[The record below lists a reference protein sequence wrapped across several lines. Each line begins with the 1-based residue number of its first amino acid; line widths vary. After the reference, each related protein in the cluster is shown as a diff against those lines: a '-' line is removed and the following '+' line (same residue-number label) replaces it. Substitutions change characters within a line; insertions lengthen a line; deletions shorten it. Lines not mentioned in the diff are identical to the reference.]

1 MRARGFTLIEVMV
14 AVSILAIVTVLTWA
28 SFKQTFSTKSA
39 IEAQAGRYRT
49 VRLALE
55 RMAHELSMVYVSQN
69 EDTSQP
75 ERRTRLVG
83 KHHSDI
89 DEVLFSYFG
98 HQRLYQDANEAD
110 TALVYYYA
118 GHDRDDSRKQNL
130 MRRETRR
137 LSYDK
142 IDEQPGEA
150 DIVCDDVIKLKLDYW
165 DQRDKVWRD
174 EWVTTSLDGQPDR
187 LPTKIRITLTVHD
200 ERGKEVPFQTEVRVA
215 MQEPLN
221 NQPKNLAVTGV
232 GMPPALTQQ
241 PSGTTPAPSGQP
253 TATSAQPPVSGPS
266 PGNIP
271 SAPGLGR

>member
-28 SFKQTFSTKSA
+28 SFQQTFATKSA

-55 RMAHELSMVYVSQN
+55 RMAHELSMVYVSQD

-83 KHHSDI
+83 KHHNDI

-118 GHDRDDSRKQNL
+118 GRDRDDSRKQNL

-137 LSYDK
+137 LSYLK

-174 EWVTTSLDGQPDR
+174 EWVTTALDGQPDR
-187 LPTKIRITLTVHD
+187 LPSKIRITLTVHD

-232 GMPPALTQQ
+232 GQPPALTQQ
-241 PSGTTPAPSGQP
+241 PSGQTGAPAPSGQP
-253 TATSAQPPVSGPS
+253 QTNPVQGPPPTSPL
-266 PGNIP
+266 
-271 SAPGLGR
+271 APGGGR

>member
-1 MRARGFTLIEVMV
+1 MRRRGFTLIEVMV
-14 AVSILAIVTVLTWA
+14 AVTILAIVTTLTWS

-55 RMAHELSMVYVSQN
+55 RMSRELSMVYISQN

-83 KHHSDI
+83 KHHNDL
-89 DEVLFSYFG
+89 DEVTFSYLG

-110 TALVYYYA
+110 TALIGYYA
-118 GHDRDDSRKQNL
+118 ARDRDDSRKTNL

-137 LSYDK
+137 LSYYK
-142 IDEQPGEA
+142 IDDQPGEA

-165 DQRDKVWRD
+165 DHRDKQWRD
-174 EWVTTSLDGQPDR
+174 EWVTTSADGQPDR
-187 LPTKIRITLTVHD
+187 LPSKIRITLTVRD
-200 ERGKEVPFQTEVRVA
+200 ERGQEVPFQTETRVA
-215 MQEPLN
+215 ISEPLN

-232 GMPPALTQQ
+232 GQAPQLTQQ
-241 PSGTTPAPSGQP
+241 GSGQNASGQNNGPPPSGGSN
-253 TATSAQPPVSGPS
+253 AQ
-266 PGNIP
+266 
-271 SAPGLGR
+271 GLRP